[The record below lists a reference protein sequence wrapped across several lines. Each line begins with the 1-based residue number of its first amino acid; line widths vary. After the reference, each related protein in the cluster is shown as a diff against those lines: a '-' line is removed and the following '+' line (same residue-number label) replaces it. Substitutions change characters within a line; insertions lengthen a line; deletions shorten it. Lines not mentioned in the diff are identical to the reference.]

1 MRIAC
6 RLPLLLTWACLLCLQ
21 GPASAQDADA
31 AKKKAKQ
38 PDSTDASKKASPSTD
53 DKPISAEAIASKA
66 MKSIVVVQF
75 AGRDGRDKGLGTGF
89 VVDASGLIATNL
101 HVIGEARPITVTTS
115 DGKKHKVTAIH
126 ATERAMDLAILKI
139 DAKGLTPLP
148 LGDSDKI
155 RQGQPIVALG
165 HPLGLKLSVVRGI
178 VSGTRDIDGK
188 PMIQLAV
195 PIEQGN
201 SGGPALDRQGRV
213 IGILTL
219 KHRLTENLG
228 FAVAINALKP
238 LLEKPNPI
246 PISRWLTIGALDE
259 ADWRIHHGARWRQ
272 RAGRIHVEDLGS
284 GFGGRALCFSKL
296 QTPKGTYEVQ
306 ARVKLHDDDGAAG
319 LIFCAD
325 GSDRHY
331 GFYPTSGQMRL
342 TRFDGPTVTSWAIL
356 KTLPI
361 PDYRP
366 GDWNTLKVQ
375 VTPKKI
381 FCFLNDKLVIETND
395 TRYRTRM
402 VGLAKFRHTRAEFR
416 SFQVAAKLPP
426 AGPTQTAID
435 TITALVKDLPGEGGF
450 SAELI
455 DKLAPQGPAGP
466 QVLRDRARLLE
477 QQATRLRELAKRV
490 HHRRAVGALEAA
502 LKQPDDRIDLLHA
515 AMLIAWLDNDEVDV
529 DAYRKQF
536 DRMAAKLRSSLPA
549 KASTKQKAA
558 ALHKFFFTEQGFHG
572 SRIDYYSRSN
582 SYLNEVIDD
591 REGLPISLAVVF
603 MELGR
608 RIGLAVEG
616 VGLPGH
622 FVARVPA
629 DKGPGQLV
637 DVFDGG
643 RTMLADEARR
653 RILESYQSPPT
664 GDEAK
669 KVVAQFLE
677 AAKRKT
683 ILVRMLANLSGSARQ
698 RSDEPAIRRYA
709 DVILAIDPSNWT
721 QRGMRIQ
728 LSLRSGLYDQALA
741 DIDWLLEHQTDVID
755 VGRLQALRQQVQQA
769 KASRR

>member
-6 RLPLLLTWACLLCLQ
+6 RLSLMLTWACLLSVQ

-31 AKKKAKQ
+31 AKKKATQ
-38 PDSTDASKKASPSTD
+38 AD
-53 DKPISAEAIASKA
+53 DNKPISAEELAKKA

-89 VVDASGLIATNL
+89 VIDANGLVATNL

-165 HPLGLKLSVVRGI
+165 NPLGLKLSVVRGI
-178 VSGTRDIDGK
+178 VSGTRDIDGR

-195 PIEQGN
+195 PIEEGN
-201 SGGPALDRQGRV
+201 SGGPALDSQGRV

-238 LLEKPNPI
+238 LIQKPNPI

-272 RAGRIHVEDLGS
+272 RAGRIHVEDAGS
-284 GFGGRALCFSKL
+284 GFGGRALCFSKHE
-296 QTPKGTYEVQ
+296 TPKGTYELQ

-361 PDYRP
+361 PAYRP

-375 VTPKKI
+375 VTAEKI
-381 FCFLNDKLVIETND
+381 SCFLNDKLVIETSD

-416 SFQVAAKLPP
+416 SFQVGTTLPP
-426 AGPTQTAID
+426 AGPTQKAID

-450 SAELI
+450 SGELI
-455 DKLAPQGPAGP
+455 DKLAPQGEAGP

-477 QQATRLRELAKRV
+477 LQATRLRELAKRV
-490 HHRRAVGALEAA
+490 HHRRAVQALEAA
-502 LKQPDDRIDLLHA
+502 LKQPDQKIDLLHA

-529 DAYRKQF
+529 AAYRKQF
-536 DRMAAKLRSSLPA
+536 DRMAAKLKKSLPP
-549 KASTKQKAA
+549 KATTQQKSA
-558 ALHKFFFTEQGFHG
+558 ALHKFFFTQLGFHG

-622 FVARVPA
+622 FVARIPA

-637 DVFDGG
+637 DVFDAG
-643 RTMLADEARR
+643 RTMPALEARN

-664 GDEAK
+664 GEQAK
-669 KVVAQFLE
+669 QVVAQFLE
-677 AAKRKT
+677 AAKRKA

-728 LSLRSGLYDQALA
+728 LSLRSGLFDEALA

-755 VGRLQALRQQVQQA
+755 VGRLQALRQQVEQA

>member
-6 RLPLLLTWACLLCLQ
+6 RLSLMLTWACLLSVQ

-31 AKKKAKQ
+31 AKKKATQ
-38 PDSTDASKKASPSTD
+38 AD
-53 DKPISAEAIASKA
+53 DNKPISAEELAKKA

-89 VVDASGLIATNL
+89 VIDANGLVATNL

-165 HPLGLKLSVVRGI
+165 NPLGLKLSVVRGI
-178 VSGTRDIDGK
+178 VSGTRDIDGR

-195 PIEQGN
+195 PIEEGN
-201 SGGPALDRQGRV
+201 SGGPALDSQGRV

-238 LLEKPNPI
+238 LIKKPNPI

-272 RAGRIHVEDLGS
+272 RAGRIHVEDAGS
-284 GFGGRALCFSKL
+284 GFGGRALCFSKHE
-296 QTPKGTYEVQ
+296 TPKGTYELQ

-361 PDYRP
+361 PAYRP

-375 VTPKKI
+375 VTAEKI
-381 FCFLNDKLVIETND
+381 SCFLNDKLVIETSD

-416 SFQVAAKLPP
+416 SFQVGTTLPP

-435 TITALVKDLPGEGGF
+435 PITALVKDLPGEGGF
-450 SAELI
+450 SGELI
-455 DKLAPQGPAGP
+455 DKLAPQGEAGP

-477 QQATRLRELAKRV
+477 LQATRLRELAKRV
-490 HHRRAVGALEAA
+490 HHRRAVQALEAA
-502 LKQPDDRIDLLHA
+502 LKQPDQKIDLLHA

-529 DAYRKQF
+529 AAYRKQF
-536 DRMAAKLRSSLPA
+536 DRMAAKLKKSLPP
-549 KASTKQKAA
+549 KATTQQKSA
-558 ALHKFFFTEQGFHG
+558 ALHKFFFTQLGFHG

-622 FVARVPA
+622 FVARIPA

-637 DVFDGG
+637 DVFDAG
-643 RTMLADEARR
+643 RTMPALEARN

-664 GDEAK
+664 GEQAK
-669 KVVAQFLE
+669 QVVAQFLE
-677 AAKRKT
+677 AAKRKA

-728 LSLRSGLYDQALA
+728 LSLRSGLFDEALA

-755 VGRLQALRQQVQQA
+755 VGRLQALRQQVEQA